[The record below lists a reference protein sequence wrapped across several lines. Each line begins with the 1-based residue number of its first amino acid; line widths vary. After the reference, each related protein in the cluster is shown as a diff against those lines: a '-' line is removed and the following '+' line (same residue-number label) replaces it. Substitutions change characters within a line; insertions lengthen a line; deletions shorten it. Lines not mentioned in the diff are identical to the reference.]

1 MPNCLQRGGLWER
14 YLISACLPGK
24 AVVVEVVLFESAG
37 VTGGIELV
45 DM

>member
-1 MPNCLQRGGLWER
+1 MLDCLQRGSLWKR

-24 AVVVEVVLFESAG
+24 TVVVEVVLLESVG
-37 VTGGIELV
+37 ESGGIEML